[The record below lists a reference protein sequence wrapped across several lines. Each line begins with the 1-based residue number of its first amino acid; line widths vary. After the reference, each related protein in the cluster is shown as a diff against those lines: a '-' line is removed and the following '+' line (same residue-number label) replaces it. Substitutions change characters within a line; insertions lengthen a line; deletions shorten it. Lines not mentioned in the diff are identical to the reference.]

1 MTAGPKSARPGR
13 THGATG
19 NSTAMSWLG
28 HDARAAGVLATVRL
42 HILIQQALI
51 AVLPIPLATAC
62 RVLALD
68 NQRLQLGVP
77 TPAHAAKL
85 RQMGPTM
92 RRGLSEHGF
101 QIADIEVKV
110 QASLQRLNA
119 PTVRAPKET
128 VPLNEPALSSF
139 ETLHRTLKPGPLAD
153 AVARLLAHHRA
164 D

>member
-1 MTAGPKSARPGR
+1 MTAGPKLARPGR

-28 HDARAAGVLATVRL
+28 HDTRAAGVLATVRL
-42 HILIQQALI
+42 HILIQQALTS
-51 AVLPIPLATAC
+51 VLPAPLAAAC
-62 RVLALD
+62 RVLALY

-85 RQMGPTM
+85 RQLGPTM
-92 RRGLSEHGF
+92 GRSLSERGF
-101 QIADIEVKV
+101 QIAAVEVKV
-110 QASLQRLNA
+110 QASLQRLDLA
-119 PTVRAPKET
+119 SVRAPKEA
-128 VPLNEPALSSF
+128 VPLDAPALSSF